1 MESITFTFDEQTTDA
16 DRRRV
21 LEEIRQWSDVIK
33 AAHLKKNAK
42 NPLVARMAYATVS
55 NDADADAIVKKLNDL
70 QEVKSAGRPA
80 QRFAI
85 NTR

>member
-1 MESITFTFDEQTTDA
+1 MESITFTFDETTTDD
-16 DRRRV
+16 DRQRV
-21 LEEIRQWSDVIK
+21 LEEIRHWSDVLK
-33 AAHLKKNAK
+33 AAHLKEKAK

-70 QEVKSAGRPA
+70 QEIESAARPA